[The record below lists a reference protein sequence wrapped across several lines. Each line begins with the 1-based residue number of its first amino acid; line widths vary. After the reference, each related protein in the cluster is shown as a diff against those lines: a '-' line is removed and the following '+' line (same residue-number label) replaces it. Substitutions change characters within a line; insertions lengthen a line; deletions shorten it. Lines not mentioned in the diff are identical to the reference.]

1 MKKTGQ
7 LLIGSLLLLCV
18 IAYFFMPFSRWNGL
32 ATAVLLTAHFFYL
45 VKAFRFPAK
54 RPKRVRAEMAGYAVI
69 LMIILLALASRGIPL
84 FAWVFLVGTILNLW
98 IRVIYPK

>member
-1 MKKTGQ
+1 VEKTGQ

-18 IAYFFMPFSRWNGL
+18 IAYFFMPFSRWNGPASASLL
-32 ATAVLLTAHFFYL
+32 AAHLFYII
-45 VKAFRFPAK
+45 KAFRFPAK
-54 RPKRVRAEMAGYAVI
+54 RPKRVRVEMAVYAVL
-69 LMIILLALASRGIPL
+69 LMILLPVPASRGIPL